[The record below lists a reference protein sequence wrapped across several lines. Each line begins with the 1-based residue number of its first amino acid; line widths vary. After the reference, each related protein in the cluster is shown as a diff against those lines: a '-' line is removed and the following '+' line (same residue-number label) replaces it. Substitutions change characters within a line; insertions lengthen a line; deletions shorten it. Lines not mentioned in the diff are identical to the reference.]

1 MMMDKNVDRPFLS
14 EEETR
19 QKLNKLLFPL
29 PPPRG
34 VENTGLSKRKMSIS
48 LSLSLLIS
56 NFYGFVRKRKIF
68 IESFR
73 LILQI
78 YYVQPLNN
86 KKNLKKKLGRE
97 NVSLRSKSK
106 VKKKKKK
113 KNRSGGTRPL
123 KIPSLSTR
131 EARRRQRQ
139 DECQVSPVGR
149 VDFIYRSINHYN
161 FLSRPR
167 KNVNGRA
174 RNPKVE
180 SLFLSRGEALNF
192 LRNRGISPANQTK
205 HWKGGR
211 LN

>member
-1 MMMDKNVDRPFLS
+1 MAWKIQVC
-14 EEETR
+14 
-19 QKLNKLLFPL
+19 QKGRCLY
-29 PPPRG
+29 
-34 VENTGLSKRKMSIS
+34 

-139 DECQVSPVGR
+139 DECQVSSVGR